1 MAESSFAA
9 PAIEQHSVSTPSG
22 DLELLGCSPSGDSLK
37 SPILCL
43 HGAFC
48 SAEDYRNFLP
58 FFASYG
64 HPAYSLSLR
73 GHGKSWATSWMTRTL
88 LTTLDD
94 YVADIIAAATFIV
107 RRHPEAPPMVLVGHS
122 FGGGHMQ
129 YLLAYQ
135 GQNGPSLIKF
145 GGLVLLASAPLSG
158 GGKEITAN
166 WEKVEAPNGY
176 KYPWSPRSQLDTPD
190 QVRAAFFQ
198 PETGDEVIE
207 KWLKDCRTV
216 KEGIRTGISVFW
228 PFGEARYVLKN
239 LVGLQ
244 GDSTPSRKV
253 LLVAASEDRLV
264 KPAVVEENAKAY
276 EVALAEASESGQGS
290 DTNEVVMSCSIPGSA
305 HHLMMDLAWKECA
318 ERIVDWVEGR
328 VVRG

>member
-1 MAESSFAA
+1 
-9 PAIEQHSVSTPSG
+9 
-22 DLELLGCSPSGDSLK
+22 
-37 SPILCL
+37 
-43 HGAFC
+43 
-48 SAEDYRNFLP
+48 
-58 FFASYG
+58 
-64 HPAYSLSLR
+64 
-73 GHGKSWATSWMTRTL
+73 MTRTL

-122 FGGGHMQ
+122 FGGGHLQ

-135 GQNGPSLIKF
+135 GQNGPSLIQF

-158 GGKEITAN
+158 GGKQITAN
-166 WEKVEAPNGY
+166 WEKVEAPIGY
-176 KYPWSPRSQLDTPD
+176 KYPWSPRSQLETPD

-198 PETGDEVIE
+198 PETDDEVIK
-207 KWLKDCRTV
+207 KWLNDCRTV

-244 GDSTPSRKV
+244 CDSGQSRKV

-264 KPAVVEENAKAY
+264 KPALVEENAKAY
-276 EVALAEASESGQGS
+276 EIAVGEASESGQPL
-290 DTNEVVMSCSIPGSA
+290 DTNEVVMSTSIPGSA
-305 HHLMMDLAWKECA
+305 HHLMMDLAWEVCFG
-318 ERIVDWVEGR
+318 RIIDWAEGR
-328 VVRG
+328 NLQN